1 MSVARTTS
9 NSLAIKQNTSKAPK
23 KKDNAS
29 KAPKKEHN
37 TSRIPKKEVAPDESF
52 APWVGEWT
60 YIVRNEV
67 HSFDIMTEDGKL
79 VYVENMGM
87 TTMRGN
93 VFVKKEGTTAKIVA
107 KKMNFEIFLDRSK
120 MIARY
125 RTLGTKKWT
134 KEIQVL
140 KVNEIDSGMDNV
152 SCDSLGTLANTW
164 RNQSMHDNPTD
175 GSGRLVRDG
184 SVRGCSLRRA
194 TSLKYV
200 GQKSDTDVEE
210 LLRQNTSKRS
220 IRFADDVAEELR
232 KELRKYEES

>member
-1 MSVARTTS
+1 MGAVNKSCMSIAKTTS
-9 NSLAIKQNTSKAPK
+9 SSLKIKQNTEAPKKKQTTSKAPK
-23 KKDNAS
+23 
-29 KAPKKEHN
+29 
-37 TSRIPKKEVAPDESF
+37 IEVVPDESF

-67 HSFDIMTEDGKL
+67 HSFDIMIENGKL
-79 VYVENMGM
+79 VYLENMGM

-107 KKMNFEIFLDRSK
+107 KKMNFEIFLDRTK

-140 KVNEIDSGMDNV
+140 KVNEIDSGMDNA

-164 RNQSMHDNPTD
+164 RNQSMHDDPAD

-184 SVRGCSLRRA
+184 SIRGCSIRRA

-210 LLRQNTSKRS
+210 LFRQNTSKRS

-232 KELRKYEES
+232 QELRKYEDS